1 MKENDDD
8 DAVVKGNVGLFWV
21 WVEIEFIF
29 RLAFLCVV
37 ALSFLVS
44 VAPSG
49 YMVMMVMRV
58 VKLPHELANEDANMC
73 ERERMFKD
81 YL

>member
-1 MKENDDD
+1 MG
-8 DAVVKGNVGLFWV
+8 GNRIHFPAGVFM
-21 WVEIEFIF
+21 
-29 RLAFLCVV
+29 CC
-37 ALSFLVS
+37 STLVS
-44 VAPSG
+44 RFGRPVRI
-49 YMVMMVMRV
+49 YDITMMVMRV